1 MLNHI
6 MLGQGQDI
14 IFLHGW
20 GGSIDSFRGVGE
32 YFSVKFRCTLVDFYG
47 FGDSPLPGV
56 MTLEDYADGI
66 EEIIENY
73 AMNEV
78 VLVGHSFGGRVAML
92 LASRNNNKIKG
103 IVLVDSAG
111 LKPRFSIK
119 KFCKKISYKFKK
131 LLKMDVSKCGSADYR
146 KLSGDMRETFKN
158 IVNFH
163 LDYCLEDI
171 KCSTLIIWGKR
182 DKDTP
187 PYMARRLQRR
197 IYNSGLVFLKGGHY
211 SYLDCYGQFLAILNS
226 YFCDLCR

>member
-1 MLNHI
+1 
-6 MLGQGQDI
+6 
-14 IFLHGW
+14 
-20 GGSIDSFRGVGE
+20 
-32 YFSVKFRCTLVDFYG
+32 
-47 FGDSPLPGV
+47 
-56 MTLEDYADGI
+56 
-66 EEIIENY
+66 
-73 AMNEV
+73 
-78 VLVGHSFGGRVAML
+78 
-92 LASRNNNKIKG
+92 
-103 IVLVDSAG
+103 
-111 LKPRFSIK
+111 
-119 KFCKKISYKFKK
+119 
-131 LLKMDVSKCGSADYR
+131 MDVSKCGSADYR

-226 YFCDLCR
+226 YFGDLCR

>member
-78 VLVGHSFGGRVAML
+78 VLVGHSF
-92 LASRNNNKIKG
+92 
-103 IVLVDSAG
+103 
-111 LKPRFSIK
+111 
-119 KFCKKISYKFKK
+119 
-131 LLKMDVSKCGSADYR
+131 
-146 KLSGDMRETFKN
+146 
-158 IVNFH
+158 
-163 LDYCLEDI
+163 
-171 KCSTLIIWGKR
+171 
-182 DKDTP
+182 
-187 PYMARRLQRR
+187 
-197 IYNSGLVFLKGGHY
+197 
-211 SYLDCYGQFLAILNS
+211 
-226 YFCDLCR
+226 